1 MLPSFE
7 QVSLNNRLL
16 QLTEA
21 IETIYNAGSDINYYG
36 GHGDKEA
43 MKAIFRKIKLLDMA
57 LINFQRTHGTSLD
70 D

>member
-7 QVSLNNRLL
+7 TVTLPNRLI

-21 IETIYNAGSDINYYG
+21 IEAIHNAGHDINYYG

-43 MKAIFRKIKLLDMA
+43 MKAIYRKMKLLDMA

>member
-7 QVSLNNRLL
+7 NVNLPNRLL
-16 QLTEA
+16 ELTAA
-21 IETIYNAGSDINYYG
+21 IESVQNAGHDINYYG
-36 GHGDKEA
+36 GHGDKKA
-43 MKAIFRKIKLLDMA
+43 MKAIYRKMKLLDMA